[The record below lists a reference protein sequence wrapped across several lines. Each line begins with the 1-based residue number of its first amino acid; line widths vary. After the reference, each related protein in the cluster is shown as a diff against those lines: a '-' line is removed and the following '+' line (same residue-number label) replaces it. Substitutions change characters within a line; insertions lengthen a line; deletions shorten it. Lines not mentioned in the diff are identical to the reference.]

1 MSFTMRNKSEFSRHQ
16 LTRFDAIDDEPA
28 ATGCDDVKHQ
38 AVLERRKHETPRRSE
53 LRAGVERTTHTEEM
67 KHLANA
73 IHRCPNIRHQLK
85 VCA

>member
-1 MSFTMRNKSEFSRHQ
+1 
-16 LTRFDAIDDEPA
+16 
-28 ATGCDDVKHQ
+28 VKHQ
-38 AVLERRKHETPRRSE
+38 AVLERRKHETPRRSK
-53 LRAGVERTTHTEEM
+53 LRAGVERTSHTEEM